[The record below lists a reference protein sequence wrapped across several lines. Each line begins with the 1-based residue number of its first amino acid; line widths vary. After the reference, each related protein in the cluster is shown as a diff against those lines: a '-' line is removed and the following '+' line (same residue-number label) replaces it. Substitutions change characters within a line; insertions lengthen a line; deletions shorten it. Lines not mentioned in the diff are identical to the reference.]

1 MPSFTLNSTLEN
13 DTIALDENGFF
24 TLRLH
29 KNPAVIWLILVP
41 KTDKTEI
48 YQLSH
53 DLQQKLQAEINHL
66 SAQLKNKQ
74 YVEKLNIASIGNI
87 VSQLHVHIIGR
98 FETDPYWPNPVWG
111 QPQIG
116 QYSEAQ
122 INHLKADLQL
132 TK

>member
-1 MPSFTLNSTLEN
+1 MPSFTLNSTLEK
-13 DTIALDENGFF
+13 DTIALDENDFF

-29 KNPAVIWLILVP
+29 KNAAVIWLIVVP

-53 DLQQKLQAEINHL
+53 DLQQKLQAEINYL

-74 YVEKLNIASIGNI
+74 YAEKLNVASIGNI
-87 VSQLHVHIIGR
+87 VSQLHVHVIGR

-111 QPQIG
+111 QPQVG

-122 INHLKADLQL
+122 INHLKTDFQL